1 MEVRN
6 MRIGSISGDQPYAQT
21 EGLSPA
27 EGMPAPEKEK
37 VSGEKS
43 ETTTIN
49 TDQVDREIERLKQK
63 KQSLEQQIRA
73 AQNEQQRE
81 ALEREL
87 RMIESALSFKDND
100 TYRKQNAIMI

>member
-1 MEVRN
+1 
-6 MRIGSISGDQPYAQT
+6 MRIGSISGEQPYVPS
-21 EGLSPA
+21 EGLNPT

-37 VSGEKS
+37 ASGEKS

-63 KQSLEQQIRA
+63 KQALEQQILA

-81 ALEREL
+81 ALEQEL

-100 TYRKQNAIMI
+100 TYRKQNAIVV

>member
-1 MEVRN
+1 
-6 MRIGSISGDQPYAQT
+6 MRIGSISGEQPYVLA
-21 EGLSPA
+21 EGLCPA
-27 EGMPAPEKEK
+27 EEMPAPEKEK
-37 VSGEKS
+37 ISGEKP

-63 KQSLEQQIRA
+63 KQALEQQLRT

-87 RMIESALSFKDND
+87 QMIESALSFKDND